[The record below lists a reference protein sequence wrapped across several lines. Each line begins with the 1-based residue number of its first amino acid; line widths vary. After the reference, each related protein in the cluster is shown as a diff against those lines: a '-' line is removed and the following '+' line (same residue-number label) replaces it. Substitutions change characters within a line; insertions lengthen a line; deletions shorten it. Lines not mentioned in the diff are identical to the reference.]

1 MKKIYTMGK
10 FDGSDDL
17 TIFNSQKILLG
28 TGLHFNDVKITV
40 NDSHLTNHIQNT
52 FSDLYIDEYF
62 KTYATCMYKIDKGT
76 ELTLADST
84 TRKISVL
91 KDNTLYELD
100 ANQTTVSNQPKL
112 CTKANKINNRY
123 YIEFTSSNSERMIA
137 QIDLNPASG
146 QPDTVNIFIV
156 YKLNSRSLV
165 NYWVNNGLFGHD
177 NAGFDKFV
185 CFGQNGTNGAETL
198 MIAGVDG
205 SDVILFGP
213 NSYYGYSV
221 LNGYKTNAN
230 AGELNKWICLSIHW
244 DVPGGSNKSSAWC
257 NKQKLGSFTAKTSP
271 GSTQMTFG
279 DINPGGIAPLDGSIA
294 FFGLYKGF
302 VLSDDLKELHHKVLC
317 NRYSIII

>member
-1 MKKIYTMGK
+1 
-10 FDGSDDL
+10 
-17 TIFNSQKILLG
+17 
-28 TGLHFNDVKITV
+28 
-40 NDSHLTNHIQNT
+40 
-52 FSDLYIDEYF
+52 
-62 KTYATCMYKIDKGT
+62 MYKIDKSTTT
-76 ELTLADST
+76 ELTFDSSSS
-84 TRKISVL
+84 RKISKL
-91 KDNTLYELD
+91 KDNTFYELD
-100 ANQTTVSNQPKL
+100 ANQSTTSHQPKL

-123 YIEFTSSNSERMIA
+123 HIEFTSANSERMIS
-137 QIDLNPASG
+137 QIDLNPG
-146 QPDTVNIFIV
+146 TNQQDIVNIFIV
-156 YKLNSRSLV
+156 YKLNSRTTT

-185 CFGQNGTNGAETL
+185 CFGQNGTNGEENL

-213 NSYYGYSV
+213 KSYYGYSV

-244 DVPGGSNKSSAWC
+244 DVPSGSNKSSVWC
-257 NKQKLGSFTAKTSP
+257 NNQQLGLFTAKTSP

-302 VLSDDLKELHHKVLC
+302 ILSDDIIKLHHKVLC
-317 NRYSIII
+317 NRYSIISSF

>member
-1 MKKIYTMGK
+1 MGK

-28 TGLHFNDVKITV
+28 TGLHFNDGKITV
-40 NDSHLTNHIQNT
+40 NDLHLTNHLQNT

-62 KTYATCMYKIDKGT
+62 KNYANCMYKVDKGSET
-76 ELTLADST
+76 ELIFDNT
-84 TRKISVL
+84 TRKISKL

-100 ANQTTVSNQPKL
+100 ANQNTVSHQPKL

-123 YIEFTSSNSERMIA
+123 HIEFTSANSERMIS
-137 QIDLNPASG
+137 QIDLNPG
-146 QPDTVNIFIV
+146 TNQQDIVNIFIV
-156 YKLNSRSLV
+156 HKLKSRSTT

-177 NAGFDKFV
+177 NTGFDKFV
-185 CFGQNGTNGAETL
+185 CFGKHGTNGEESL
-198 MIAGVDG
+198 MIAGING
-205 SDVILFGP
+205 ADVIIIGP
-213 NSYYGYSV
+213 HGISGYNPISD
-221 LNGYKTNAN
+221 YKTNAN

-244 DVPGGSNKSSAWC
+244 DVPGGSNKSSVCC
-257 NKQKLGSFTAKTSP
+257 NNQQLASFTAKTSP

-302 VLSDDLKELHHKVLC
+302 VLSDEIIKLHHKVLT
-317 NRYSIII
+317 NRYSIISSS